1 VTSDLI
7 EVRAFEEVVLDLVLL
22 GRTRIALIA
31 GPVDD
36 VLASARAAGFAGL
49 LERMHHRVHPDYVVR
64 TAWDEGAGHRS
75 METLLALPKP
85 PDAVACAGAEL
96 AWGAL
101 EALAAA
107 GLSWR
112 DVTVAGVRTTT
123 VTPTPVTWPHGL
135 GARARAA

>member
-1 VTSDLI
+1 VTPDPT

-49 LERMHHRVHPDYVVR
+49 LERMHHRVRPEYLVR
-64 TAWDEGAGHRS
+64 TAWDEAAGRHS
-75 METLLALPKP
+75 MEALLALPAP
-85 PDAVACAGAEL
+85 PDAVACAGEEL

-101 EALAAA
+101 ESLAAA
-107 GLSWR
+107 GLSWHE
-112 DVTVAGVRTTT
+112 VTVAGVRTTI
-123 VTPTPVTWPHGL
+123 VEAGRPTWPHGL
-135 GARARAA
+135 GARAA